1 MVLNLD
7 FHLKKP
13 KEAYETCISA
23 FSDTTLGEP
32 TKLEYVNLSVNKYYG
47 PKYTMAHYRL
57 INTTA
62 QKG

>member
-32 TKLEYVNLSVNKYYG
+32 TKLEYVNLSVIG
-47 PKYTMAHYRL
+47 
-57 INTTA
+57 
-62 QKG
+62 